1 LVPLR
6 PVRAEPPPVGG
17 EHVVGCRSAAE
28 HVHEPLV
35 DGRGGGGRELLVHD
49 GGTEA
54 RELVGSG
61 LDRKPAVPVD

>member
-1 LVPLR
+1 M
-6 PVRAEPPPVGG
+6 A
-17 EHVVGCRSAAE
+17 AAE
-28 HVHEPLV
+28 AV
-35 DGRGGGGRELLVHD
+35 ELLVHD